1 MLEPT
6 ALAALMKAAAMPPG
20 RFLRHASISAFMNLA
35 RRCGVVDEMR
45 NHLKS
50 DLVRDS
56 WVQDGSRS
64 PAAWNDEVDRW
75 AAAHPAQRER
85 GLPFLRAQGFT
96 IPGLPTIPSNGPKK
110 SQATLLIELA
120 LSEVSELFHDPEE
133 EPFATLPIDKHFE
146 THRLRSRQVKNWL
159 QHQFYLRFKKA
170 ASSHVVQSA
179 VDVLD
184 AEAVF
189 MGNTHPVFVRVGELD
204 GSIYLDLGD
213 PEWRAVKI
221 TPEGWSVEQEPDLKF
236 RRPKGLAALPE
247 PSIRGSAKGLM
258 EFLNII
264 EEDWPLL
271 LGWLLGTL
279 KPDSPYPVLVLHGE
293 QGSAKST
300 TARVLKA
307 VVDPSIAPLRT
318 EPRNSRDLMVG
329 AVNNHVMALDNLSR
343 VQPWLSDALCT
354 LATGGGFATR
364 TLYENDEETI
374 LNAQRPVILTG
385 IDELARRG
393 DLLSRCI
400 ILRLPVIQDSDRRT
414 EAELMMAF
422 ENTLPDVLGGLL
434 DAAAQ
439 ALAQHASLQL
449 PFKPRM
455 ADFATWVE
463 AGASALG
470 LERGQFLD
478 AYARN
483 RVDSLVDAN
492 DIALDVSPLPGA
504 IRALMSVQKDCAWV
518 WHSHRASGGA
528 QGARERRHHPVEDLA
543 ENCPKPW
550 VPVASPCTPPSG
562 SRN

>member
-1 MLEPT
+1 MKPLPLSEMEAVIEAFISVFPPNPTKHGLFKGLDDDGNKRIITLDGERVTAALIRKHLCDAGDFSAVGYLPGDRTGTPVGIIDLDTKNYDHPADLEDAKQRIVDVSNDLGLRIKLERSTRNGWHLHLFSEEPLPFDTMKSALAALARLAGVEPVEVYPMGDDGKGRWVIMPYAGAATDPKRLGRTYLTTTDNQPIPIDEIREWIEPNPPHLIQELADRNPDGPEEPEADLAVLEPT

-318 EPRNSRDLMVG
+318 EPRNSRDL
-329 AVNNHVMALDNLSR
+329 
-343 VQPWLSDALCT
+343 
-354 LATGGGFATR
+354 
-364 TLYENDEETI
+364 
-374 LNAQRPVILTG
+374 QRFS
-385 IDELARRG
+385 E
-393 DLLSRCI
+393 
-400 ILRLPVIQDSDRRT
+400 
-414 EAELMMAF
+414 
-422 ENTLPDVLGGLL
+422 
-434 DAAAQ
+434 
-439 ALAQHASLQL
+439 
-449 PFKPRM
+449 
-455 ADFATWVE
+455 
-463 AGASALG
+463 
-470 LERGQFLD
+470 
-478 AYARN
+478 
-483 RVDSLVDAN
+483 
-492 DIALDVSPLPGA
+492 
-504 IRALMSVQKDCAWV
+504 
-518 WHSHRASGGA
+518 
-528 QGARERRHHPVEDLA
+528 
-543 ENCPKPW
+543 
-550 VPVASPCTPPSG
+550 
-562 SRN
+562 